1 MEDGVLILEL
11 PLVKRKD
18 GTVIFLVIDGRQLHS
33 IGATIK
39 EVQDIMIAEGCV
51 NAANLDGGSS
61 SVMYYEGKLINSPSS
76 KYGERPL
83 PSAWIVK

>member
-1 MEDGVLILEL
+1 MEE
-11 PLVKRKD
+11 
-18 GTVIFLVIDGRQLHS
+18 QLHS

-61 SVMYYEGKLINSPSS
+61 SVMYYEGKLLIDQAVNIRSL
-76 KYGERPL
+76 YQVLG
-83 PSAWIVK
+83 